1 MSIFIDTLA
10 RTITDSRDDA
20 DATREDW
27 LEALD
32 IAFGSQ
38 PDTSTTQV
46 ATSALDVLKDA
57 AQKWSSEL
65 GEYVIDGAE
74 DEESRQGYTDERDRI
89 DRTLAS
95 L

>member
-32 IAFGSQ
+32 IAFGAQ
-38 PDTSTTQV
+38 PGTPTTQIATST
-46 ATSALDVLKDA
+46 LDVLKDA
-57 AQKWSSEL
+57 ARKWSSEL
-65 GEYVIDGAE
+65 SEYVIDGAE
-74 DEESRQGYTDERDRI
+74 DEESRQSYTDERDRI
-89 DRTLAS
+89 DQTLAN

>member
-1 MSIFIDTLA
+1 MSISIDTLTQ
-10 RTITDSRDDA
+10 TIIDSRDDA

-27 LEALD
+27 LKALD
-32 IAFGSQ
+32 IAFGAQ
-38 PDTSTTQV
+38 PEDQTQQIST
-46 ATSALDVLKDA
+46 ADLDVLKDA

-65 GEYVIDGAE
+65 SGYVIDGAE

-89 DRTLAS
+89 DQTLAS

>member
-10 RTITDSRDDA
+10 QTIIDSKTDA

-27 LEALD
+27 LKALD
-32 IAFGSQ
+32 IAFGPQ
-38 PDTSTTQV
+38 TGTPTTEV
-46 ATSALDVLKDA
+46 ATSALDVLKEA
-57 AQKWSSEL
+57 ARKWSGEL
-65 GEYVIDGAE
+65 DEYVIDGAE

-89 DRTLAS
+89 DQTLAD